1 MTGGQQ
7 GPEVELLAQDRGD
20 LSGAA
25 LGQLLECSAPVSH
38 LICWQSSAVGQC
50 VAWWH
55 ILCQPTP
62 QVPVTGVSA
71 LSTQGIFAK
80 CHQCCHPKKLV
91 DPFPASCFP
100 HGSLVSH
107 PEVLLSPLGAGHHL
121 RFHHSS
127 SFLPHKVLQG
137 AGNNLCC
144 TNLPSTGQGEELS
157 WFP

>member
-25 LGQLLECSAPVSH
+25 LGQFLECSAPVSH

-80 CHQCCHPKKLV
+80 CHQCCHPKATARKGSPGSVPHCKGCVVPKPHFALLFLQF
-91 DPFPASCFP
+91 FPSPGNSTCAARA
-100 HGSLVSH
+100 HGEQAARPRSANNQRELGTQPRVTA
-107 PEVLLSPLGAGHHL
+107 PL
-121 RFHHSS
+121 
-127 SFLPHKVLQG
+127 P
-137 AGNNLCC
+137 
-144 TNLPSTGQGEELS
+144 
-157 WFP
+157 